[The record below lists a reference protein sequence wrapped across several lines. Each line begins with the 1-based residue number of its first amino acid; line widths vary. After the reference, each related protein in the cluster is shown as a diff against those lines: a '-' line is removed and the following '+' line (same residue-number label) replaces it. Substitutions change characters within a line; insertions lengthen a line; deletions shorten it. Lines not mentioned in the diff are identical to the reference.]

1 MKVALIGAR
10 RNKNGIG
17 HYIGNYFQRNGAQVV
32 SLLGTT
38 VETAAS
44 AATVLEGFGIKAHPY
59 TDFDEMVAEQCP
71 DTVVIAS
78 PSTTHTAYLF
88 KALKA
93 GTNIFCEK
101 PFITDAPEEAQTVLD
116 KIFTLAEEQ
125 QVTIAMNSQWPF
137 ALPYYNE
144 LCGTVDS
151 QTIERFYMRLSP
163 LCSGKDMII
172 DSVPHALSVLYCT
185 CGPGKIKNIT
195 IEPLKEQM
203 NIYFEY
209 HTICTVCTVHIRL
222 AQQLVPP
229 REFSFG
235 FNGRIVN
242 RSLDLE
248 HYEISFTHEQKT
260 LNIVDP
266 LDLSVQDFIT
276 AVREQREPLIG
287 KSHITHNTLLLNQI
301 YGCCTSQ

>member
-1 MKVALIGAR
+1 MKVALVGAR

-44 AATVLEGFGIKAHPY
+44 AAAVLEGFGIKAHPY

-71 DTVVIAS
+71 DAVVIAS
-78 PSTTHTAYLF
+78 PSTTHSAYLF

-93 GTNIFCEK
+93 GTHIFCEK
-101 PFITDAPEEAQTVLD
+101 PFITDALGEAQAVLD
-116 KIFTLAEEQ
+116 KIFTLAEDQ

-151 QTIERFYMRLSP
+151 QAIERFYMRLSP

-185 CGPGKIKNIT
+185 CGPGEIKEIA

-203 NIYFEY
+203 NISFEY
-209 HTICTVCTVHIRL
+209 HTIGTVCTVHIRL
-222 AQQLVPP
+222 AQQVVPP

-248 HYEISFTHEQKT
+248 HYEISFTHAQKT
-260 LNIVDP
+260 LTIVDP

-276 AVREQREPLIG
+276 AVREKREPLIG

-301 YGCCTSQ
+301 YGCCTSH